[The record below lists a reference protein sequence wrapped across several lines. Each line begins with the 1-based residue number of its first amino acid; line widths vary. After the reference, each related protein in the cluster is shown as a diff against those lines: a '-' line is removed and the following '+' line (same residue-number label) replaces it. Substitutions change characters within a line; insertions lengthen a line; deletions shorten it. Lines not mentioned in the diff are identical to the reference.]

1 MINNEKPLISI
12 LIPLYNHERFI
23 FQCLDSIINDP
34 YPSKEIIILNDGST
48 DNSMEAVQKWQ
59 IKNKDKLSGLS
70 FTLKTRGNMGICK
83 TLNELVSMAQGEY
96 VALLASDDF
105 LLPGGIQARADYLRE
120 HPDKLAVFADC
131 TVVDNEG
138 NTTHKSGI
146 EDLFRGRKRYI
157 LDETL
162 RAYELVFHW
171 CVPGPVFMARREA
184 YQKVGLYDETL
195 LVEDWD
201 YYLRLVSHN
210 ALGFV
215 DYAVASYRRHNT
227 NMVKTISKMDLIDWP
242 LDTISKNIGRFTGIK
257 RFALMVVKIRKIGEK
272 HCFNGKFITGIT
284 LRALA
289 KLLEYIVYAIY
300 ENMVTLQVNY
310 PAHRAGH
317 QKH

>member
-1 MINNEKPLISI
+1 MNNHVKPLVSI

-48 DNSMEAVQKWQ
+48 DNSVEAVQKWQ
-59 IKNKDKLSGLS
+59 IKNKDKLSGLF
-70 FTLKTRGNMGICK
+70 FTLKTRENIGLCK

-105 LLPGGIQARADYLRE
+105 LLPGGIQARVDYLWE

-131 TVVDNEG
+131 TVVDHEG
-138 NTTHKSGI
+138 NLTHKSGI
-146 EDLFRGRKRYI
+146 EDLHRGRKKYLI
-157 LDETL
+157 NDSLCG
-162 RAYELVFHW
+162 YELVFHW
-171 CVPGPVFMARREA
+171 CVPGPVFMARRET
-184 YQKVGLYDETL
+184 YQIVGLYDETL

-201 YYLRLVSHN
+201 YYLRLVSKN
-210 ALGFV
+210 VLGFL
-215 DYAVASYRRHNT
+215 DYPVAGYRLHNT
-227 NMVKTISKMDLIDWP
+227 NMVKTISKRDWIDWP

-257 RFALMVVKIRKIGEK
+257 RFVLMVGKIRKIGEK

-300 ENMVTLQVNY
+300 ENMVILQIKFNV
-310 PAHRAGH
+310 ALLRR
-317 QKH
+317 